1 MQYLK
6 TYLKTITDRGN
17 PKLAES
23 ISKTAE
29 AVGSQHLK
37 NFSFC
42 SHEIGLLFG
51 NVQSGK
57 PGRCLELCARRL
69 ILVSLHLFF

>member
-42 SHEIGLLFG
+42 SHEIGLLFAMS
-51 NVQSGK
+51 NQEK
-57 PGRCLELCARRL
+57 PGKCLELCARRL
-69 ILVSLHLFF
+69 ILVSLRLSF